1 MSLHEKVL
9 QWAKQY
15 LLSHE
20 KSTILRH
27 RIVVETSY
35 SVIYQLE
42 TTDDSF
48 YVKQVPKALFLE
60 SQTLHFLNQNDCKN
74 IPEIIAENAEL
85 HCFIMTACG
94 SISLRHLFNDD
105 INVEKLKQGI
115 LNYTNIQRLLENEIN
130 PLLSLGI
137 PDWRL
142 AHFPGLYEK
151 LIQQDDLLIGDGLT
165 TKEVEQL
172 HQLYPRVVKLCSNL
186 ASYKIPETL
195 GHCDF
200 QYNNMLLDKKTG
212 EISIIDWAETV
223 ITHPFFS
230 LNGCLWNLTY
240 FNAVKQTEQKYAM
253 LQSACIAPWVVD
265 YKEIPMLKAFD
276 LANQLL
282 GIHAALA
289 YQRIY
294 MATQDQQKTVQQEHP
309 GSIAGCL
316 RTFLKISKP
325 I

>member
-1 MSLHEKVL
+1 MNLHEKAL

-15 LLSHE
+15 LLLLK
-20 KSTILRH
+20 KSTTLRH
-27 RIVVETSY
+27 RIIVETSY
-35 SVIYQLE
+35 SVVYQLE
-42 TTDDSF
+42 TTHDTV

-60 SQTLHFLNQNDCKN
+60 SQTVRFLHQHACKN
-74 IPEIIAENAEL
+74 IPAIIAENAEL
-85 HCFIMTACG
+85 HCFVMTACG
-94 SISLRHLFNDD
+94 TISLRHLFNGEV
-105 INVEKLKQGI
+105 NVDQIKQGI
-115 LNYTNIQRLLENEIN
+115 LNYTNIQRVLESKIQ

-142 AHFPGLYEK
+142 EHFPGLYEK
-151 LIQQDDLLIGDGLT
+151 LIQQEDLLIGDGLT
-165 TKEVEQL
+165 KKEVEQL
-172 HQLYPRVVKLCSNL
+172 RQHYPRCVKLCADL

-195 GHCDF
+195 SHCDF
-200 QYNNMLLDKKTG
+200 QYNNMLLDEKTG

-223 ITHPFFS
+223 ISHPFFS

-240 FNAVKQTEQKYAM
+240 FNALKQTEQKYAM
-253 LQSACIAPWVVD
+253 LQSSCIAPWIVD
-265 YKEIPMLKAFD
+265 YEEIPLLEAFD

-294 MATQDQQKTVQQEHP
+294 MATQDQLKTVQQEHP

-316 RTFLKISKP
+316 RTFLKSSMQT
-325 I
+325 

>member
-1 MSLHEKVL
+1 MNLHEKAL
-9 QWAKQY
+9 KWAKQY
-15 LLSHE
+15 LLSH
-20 KSTILRH
+20 KQSTTLRH

-35 SVIYQLE
+35 SVVYQLE
-42 TTDDSF
+42 TTHDTI

-60 SQTLHFLNQNDCKN
+60 SQTLHFLHQHACKN
-74 IPEIIAENAEL
+74 TPEIIAENAGL
-85 HCFIMTACG
+85 NCFMMTACG
-94 SISLRHLFNDD
+94 SISLRHLFNEEVNIDQ
-105 INVEKLKQGI
+105 LKQGI
-115 LNYTNIQRLLENEIN
+115 LNYTNIQRLLENKIT

-172 HQLYPRVVKLCSNL
+172 RQHYPTVVKLCSDL

-212 EISIIDWAETV
+212 EICIIDWAETV

-240 FNAVKQTEQKYAM
+240 FNAVKQTEQKYTL
-253 LQSACIAPWVVD
+253 LQSACIVPWIVD
-265 YKEIPMLKAFD
+265 YEEISLLKAFD

-294 MATQDQQKTVQQEHP
+294 MATHAQQKTVQQEHP

-316 RTFLKISKP
+316 RTFLKTSKQ

>member
-1 MSLHEKVL
+1 MTLHEKVL

-15 LLSHE
+15 LLLHK
-20 KSTILRH
+20 KSTTLRH
-27 RIVVETSY
+27 RMVVETSY
-35 SVIYQLE
+35 SVVYQLE
-42 TTDDSF
+42 TTHDSF

-60 SQTLHFLNQNDCKN
+60 SQTVRFLHQQACKN

-85 HCFIMTACG
+85 NCFMMMACG
-94 SISLRHLFNDD
+94 TTSLRHLFNGDVIVD
-105 INVEKLKQGI
+105 QLNQGI
-115 LNYTNIQRLLENEIN
+115 QNYTNIQRLLEGKIK

-142 AHFPGLYEK
+142 VHFPGLYEK

-172 HQLYPRVVKLCSNL
+172 RQHYPTVVKLCADL

-195 GHCDF
+195 SHCDF
-200 QYNNMLLDKKTG
+200 QENNMLLDKKTG
-212 EISIIDWAETV
+212 KISIIDWGETV
-223 ITHPFFS
+223 IAHPFFS

-240 FNAVKQTEQKYAM
+240 FHAVKQTEQKYAL
-253 LQSACIAPWVVD
+253 LQSASIAPWVVD
-265 YKEIPMLKAFD
+265 NKGLPLLKAFD

-282 GIHAALA
+282 GIYAALA

-294 MATQDQQKTVQQEHP
+294 RATHDQHKTVQQEHP

-316 RTFLKISKP
+316 RTFLKSSRQS
-325 I
+325 